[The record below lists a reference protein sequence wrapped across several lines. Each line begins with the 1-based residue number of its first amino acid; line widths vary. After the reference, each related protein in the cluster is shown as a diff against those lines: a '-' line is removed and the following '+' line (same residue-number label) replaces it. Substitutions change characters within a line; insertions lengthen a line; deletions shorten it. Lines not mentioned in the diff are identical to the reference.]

1 VDTLVDPVELVSSA
15 HMAAAP
21 NVLGADAPGGSL
33 PSIDPEAQVQWFSR
47 MPDDEPVTSVDV
59 DISWD
64 GWDEGGDTEPTL
76 ILDRYTSGTQA

>member
-21 NVLGADAPGGSL
+21 NVLGAEAPRGSL

-64 GWDEGGDTEPTL
+64 EWGDTEPTL